1 MDKKTITELK
11 GILTGLKAELTEMQ
25 KTVIPDKAIS
35 QIKNLQDKIENR
47 KLLPDFT
54 IVIKLEDMQKAKK
67 DKILSLSQFFK
78 AVNVEVT
85 KEQKQAL
92 KNLQIRVDGLEAM
105 KELQEPEPEPETKK

>member
-1 MDKKTITELK
+1 MDENTIAELK
-11 GILTGLKAELTEMQ
+11 GILTDLKVELAEMQ
-25 KTVIPDKAIS
+25 KTVIPDKAVS

-54 IVIKLEDMQKAKK
+54 IVISLAEMQKAKK
-67 DKILSLSQFFK
+67 DKVLTLSQFFK
-78 AVNVEVT
+78 AVKVEAT

-105 KELQEPEPEPETKK
+105 KELQELEPEPETKE

>member
-1 MDKKTITELK
+1 MDENTISELK
-11 GILTGLKAELTEMQ
+11 GILTGLKAELAEMQ
-25 KTVIPDKAIS
+25 KTVIPDKAVS

-67 DKILSLSQFFK
+67 DKVLSLSQFFK
-78 AVNVEVT
+78 AVNVEAT

-105 KELQEPEPEPETKK
+105 KELQEPEPKSDSKE